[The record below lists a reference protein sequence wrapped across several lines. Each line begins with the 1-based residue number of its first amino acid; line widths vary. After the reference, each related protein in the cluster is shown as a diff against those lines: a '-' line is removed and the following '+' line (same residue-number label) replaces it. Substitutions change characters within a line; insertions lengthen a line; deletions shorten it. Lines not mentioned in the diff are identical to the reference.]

1 MLSCESGSRFAV
13 GSRLRET
20 VFEIG
25 TLSMDR
31 LRPAIVDITPEGLTL
46 DCTATGLQL
55 DLQESE
61 EKFRGL
67 LAIHLEV
74 VQADGPIIVTGT
86 VEGTA
91 LRQCVRC
98 LAEYADPLFVSVYAE
113 FLKNNRL
120 RSPNLRLRGRGD
132 EGAGEAL
139 NRRSRSKSR
148 KMRTSCITTKA
159 STSISCR
166 CCESRSFWLRRCSRS
181 VRKTVWGSVHGA
193 GRISMSVVAAAPLS
207 RGRARFVLCGS
218 AGKTAARRRSLT
230 GSEARW

>member
-74 VQADGPIIVTGT
+74 VQADVP
-86 VEGTA
+86 
-91 LRQCVRC
+91 
-98 LAEYADPLFVSVYAE
+98 
-113 FLKNNRL
+113 
-120 RSPNLRLRGRGD
+120 
-132 EGAGEAL
+132 
-139 NRRSRSKSR
+139 
-148 KMRTSCITTKA
+148 
-159 STSISCR
+159 
-166 CCESRSFWLRRCSRS
+166 
-181 VRKTVWGSVHGA
+181 
-193 GRISMSVVAAAPLS
+193 
-207 RGRARFVLCGS
+207 
-218 AGKTAARRRSLT
+218 SL
-230 GSEARW
+230 

>member
-113 FLKNNRL
+113 FLKKQPLAVAKPAAQGQGRRGSRRGPQPAQPVEESEDEDELYRYQGEHLDLVPML
-120 RSPNLRLRGRGD
+120 REQIILAAPMQPLCQENCLGLCPRCGQNLN
-132 EGAGEAL
+132 E
-139 NRRSRSKSR
+139 
-148 KMRTSCITTKA
+148 
-159 STSISCR
+159 
-166 CCESRSFWLRRCSRS
+166 RRCGCPPEQGPSPFRV
-181 VRKTVWGSVHGA
+181 VRERRKDSG
-193 GRISMSVVAAAPLS
+193 
-207 RGRARFVLCGS
+207 
-218 AGKTAARRRSLT
+218 TA
-230 GSEARW
+230 